1 MDLTLLPSKKTIAK
15 FESRMLVIAQGNS
28 VIELTLDQA
37 EQLVRFVD
45 DNLAPSVTTG
55 DQTQDLGM

>member
-1 MDLTLLPSKKTIAK
+1 MDLTMLPSKKTIAK

-37 EQLVRFVD
+37 EELVRFVE

-55 DQTQDLGM
+55 DQLQDLGT

>member
-1 MDLTLLPSKKTIAK
+1 MDLTMLPSKKTVAR

-37 EQLVRFVD
+37 TELVLFIED
-45 DNLAPSVTTG
+45 SLSPAITIG
-55 DQTQDLGM
+55 DATKDLGT